1 MMGDETKIG
10 KKSWISLE
18 VLILAVV
25 VAISITTTTVLQN
38 SDIADNAN
46 SIEQLKDSFNDMNV
60 NLANINV
67 TLDEMLFQTKMKNQ
81 LELISMRDR
90 WSAGCMEDHDREW
103 LKVLQEIHPELKQSV
118 IPDVKTIQ
126 RNNGFYPSAPLPT
139 MP

>member
-1 MMGDETKIG
+1 MIVDETKIG
-10 KKSWISLE
+10 KKSLISVE
-18 VLILAVV
+18 VLILAIV
-25 VAISITTTTVLQN
+25 VAISLTTTTVIQN
-38 SDIADNAN
+38 RDITDNAKAIKELTKN
-46 SIEQLKDSFNDMNV
+46 FNEMNT
-60 NLANINV
+60 NLSNINI

-139 MP
+139 VP